1 MLARVA
7 ARIVSF
13 GLALVGVS
21 PSPGSRVGTASRGCR
36 CPMCSCGPSPA
47 SLRGKLQLHLHPW
60 LPRRASSCS
69 ASAARAGRRGSA
81 PPAAR
86 KASCSPCPSPLAA
99 CEASRSHGPLSSGMC
114 PAAGRCWC
122 SYRRPVTEWLE
133 GRAGPL
139 G

>member
-1 MLARVA
+1 
-7 ARIVSF
+7 VSF

-86 KASCSPCPSPLAA
+86 KPSCSPMPFATCCLRGEPQPWAA
-99 CEASRSHGPLSSGMC
+99 QLRHVPC
-114 PAAGRCWC
+114 
-122 SYRRPVTEWLE
+122 RRPLLVLLPPAGHGMVGGE
-133 GRAGPL
+133 GRAFRISQGQ
-139 G
+139 